1 MQSFANTACMDLGRS
16 FVSSVVNQIDFSN
29 PIVRKKIITAS
40 NDGSMAS
47 RINFGDFSDFIYDE
61 PSQHGGSDLGPTPL
75 TGVLASQ
82 AQSEA
87 VTFNRTAKEYEFKYD
102 GIEFSAAFTIDI
114 RGRSGLRGVVPHFQT
129 VKVEAEITTEE
140 EISFLEKVVD
150 ETELRCPVY
159 NLIKDAGVK
168 IETVWVRCSQN

>member
-1 MQSFANTACMDLGRS
+1 M
-16 FVSSVVNQIDFSN
+16 SSVVNQIDFSN

-47 RINFGDFSDFIYDE
+47 RINFGDFSDFIFDE

-75 TGVLASQ
+75 TGVLASLC
-82 AQSEA
+82 ACEA
-87 VTFNRTAKEYEFKYD
+87 VTFNRTAKEYDFKYE

-114 RGRSGLRGVVPHFQT
+114 RGRSGFRGVVPHFQT
-129 VKVEAEITTEE
+129 VKVEAEISTEE
-140 EISFLEKVVD
+140 EISFLEKVVE
-150 ETELRCPVY
+150 ETEARCPVY

-168 IETVWVRCSQN
+168 IETVWVRCSQK